1 MKIIMKFLFCF
12 FILLLPYIVQAQSVF
27 IESKKYYAV
36 FKDEYRQ
43 DTAVFEF
50 PVIVGGVSNDIQHKL
65 DPHLSADS
73 ILGDNI
79 DSVISNYRQNG
90 AGLTGCSYRV
100 LYNTNSA
107 LSISVHIETLGA
119 YPDSYYE
126 DINLNLSTGKRI
138 LISDLIRE
146 DAINNLVKRLD
157 DTVQKRI
164 KDKIKEDNISEDD
177 IKWAFGETKF
187 TLESLSHFAIVE
199 NGLMFYFDYGLPHVI
214 KALSPDEDILMN
226 YEELKYY
233 FKNDGVKEKVI
244 EKQ

>member
-1 MKIIMKFLFCF
+1 MKIIFCF
-12 FILLLPYIVQAQSVF
+12 FVLAFPYILQAQSVF
-27 IESKKYYAV
+27 IESKKYYAI

-43 DTAVFEF
+43 DTAVFEL
-50 PVIVGGVSNDIQHKL
+50 PVIVGGLSNDMQHKL
-65 DPHLSADS
+65 DPYLSADS

-79 DSVISNYRQNG
+79 DTVISNYNQNG

-100 LYNTNSA
+100 LYNTNYA

-126 DINLNLSTGKRI
+126 DINLNLRTGKRI

-146 DAINNLVKRLD
+146 DAMDELAKRLD

-164 KDKIKEDNISEDD
+164 KDKIKEENISEDD
-177 IKWAFGETKF
+177 VKWAFGETKF
-187 TLESLSHFAIVE
+187 TAESLSHFAIVE

-214 KALSPDEDILMN
+214 KALSPDEDIFMD
-226 YEELKYY
+226 YEEIKQY
-233 FKNDGVKEKVI
+233 FKNDGVKEKVRD
-244 EKQ
+244 K